1 MKIIIKNKTYW
12 IAILFSVF
20 FANLSFANSSIVY
33 SLPIFGKAKYSK
45 GFTNFEYVN
54 PNAPKGGKITL
65 PAYAGFDN
73 FNSYIFK
80 GIAAHETSS
89 LLNDSLG
96 VVASDDP
103 STVYPLI
110 AKAFEMPKDKSYIG
124 FILDEN
130 AKFSNGDK
138 ITADDV
144 IFSFNI
150 LISKGSPIYKMYYA
164 DVASVKKIA
173 DNHIQFIFKKNTD
186 NRDLPLILAGLP
198 VFSEK
203 FWEGKDFSKPVLE
216 PQLGNGA
223 YVVQDFEAGKYI
235 VLKRD
240 DNYWAKDLP
249 SIKGFF
255 NFDEIRYDYY
265 QDTTVTLQALF
276 AGNIDVREEYIAKN
290 WVTGYD
296 NDLLKSKV
304 IKKEKFKHNKTA
316 ILQHFAFN
324 LRKDKFKEAKVRE
337 AISLAFNFE
346 WANEKLFYNQYKRLT
361 STFTNSG
368 MEADKKPVGKE
379 YDILKK
385 AGASDDILFNNV
397 PVVIVNNDYMM
408 QRKNLRKAVVLL
420 KEAGYDFVNGKM
432 TNLATNQP
440 LEFEVLNNSSSG
452 AVFTRVMLP
461 FIKSLEKIGIKVF
474 FRTIEVNSFKNRM
487 DNFDYDVAILSF
499 AMPQFPGAEQ
509 RELWGSKA
517 KNVKG
522 GYNYSGVSSKLVDNI
537 IEEINKA
544 KNIDDYKAS
553 VRAFDRVLRHG
564 HYLIPQ
570 WYSPESRVAYWDKF
584 AYPQADIGFRIHTW
598 WAK

>member
-223 YVVQDFEAGKYI
+223 YVVQDFEVGKYI

>member
-173 DNHIQFIFKKNTD
+173 DNHIRFIFKKNTD

-223 YVVQDFEAGKYI
+223 YVVQDFEVGKYI

-517 KNVKG
+517 KDVKG